1 MCYRSE
7 INTHIIVLNYSCN
20 IVRNKY
26 SSERVTHVADDNSRV
41 HTVNLSVHV
50 GRARPVSRG
59 LYTSASTW
67 HVLTDSGQLAFCASH
82 KFLLFLNLSVGL
94 FCQQQRTNNIQKQH
108 KYSVD
113 WIQRKKKMSCNEKEM
128 IHTPVT
134 N

>member
-1 MCYRSE
+1 MCYRSK
-7 INTHIIVLNYSCN
+7 IDTLIIVLNYSCN

-26 SSERVTHVADDNSRV
+26 SSERIAHVADDNSRV

-113 WIQRKKKMSCNEKEM
+113 WIQRKKKMSCNEKEI